1 MDADTFQTAL
11 MPLEMPLLILLPAT
25 LLLLAVWVRAHVWC
39 RHVSGRWQAPA
50 FAGRAGLGF
59 LTLLGAVGVAR
70 HAVVFAT
77 AWRVWPLLLGGAVL
91 IEIVIV
97 VGRIERRLV
106 SRRAGI
112 ALSSLRAAIVLAGV
126 IILCQ
131 PVLVFDTFRKVQR
144 RVVVLLDVSAS
155 MQVAD
160 NNLMPAEKVRLA
172 EALLV
177 PAAQRTI
184 QLNRTA
190 VSLREAGQELLART
204 DWLNALAETD
214 PALRLRQL
222 ERNAR
227 SHRKILKQVRDT
239 VADTSRALRTAAA
252 APFLKKEDILR
263 ADLTRLADQLTPDA
277 TVPLDLAIKLTDEW
291 RADSTNSRTAYETI
305 RQTLYK
311 VGTALAD
318 GEVRLTAKGD
328 AVDEAFYRSLAE
340 ADRKTVDGVA
350 ALRRDELGRRLLLG
364 REKKTGGPDD
374 QTFEPGLLERLDRDY
389 GVMLYTFGALPT
401 EWRVEDMVRS
411 NAAAKIE
418 AASVKQLQGTDLA
431 TALETA
437 AADLLPEHTAG
448 VVLLTDGRHNAV
460 GAVEPIARKLGVQHV
475 PVFPVVFGGGRLPPT
490 DAAVAAID
498 APDSVSTNDRVS
510 FNLELKLDGLRGTN
524 VTVTLFDGVTPV
536 ASNTVTPDTAAFRR
550 QLLLSDVPKTNGL
563 HPYRVAVQSF
573 SSEVDSSN
581 NVCNLPVLV
590 SNDPVKVLLID
601 GFPRWEFRYLKN
613 LFMERDRNVRL
624 QYLLFHPDQI
634 TGITNQTPRAASAA
648 PDQTE
653 AEATLLPVNEAEWMK
668 FDVII
673 LGDVDPKD
681 LGQENLDILRKYVLN
696 RGGSLI
702 VLAGNR
708 HMPHAYARTPLAEI
722 LPVVFKPSNRPLLN
736 APEEAFRL
744 TLTAEG
750 RNTVF
755 MKLDDDAERNL
766 AAWNN
771 VPDLHWRHGFMTA
784 KEGASVLAYATV
796 PRPAFAERLAHV
808 PDADTLLKQQ
818 ELERNNPL
826 LVTHHAGFGSVLLFG
841 FDHSWRLRYR
851 KGDLY
856 HHKFWGQILRWA
868 TADRIAAGSSSLR
881 VGTTLPR
888 YTVGSPVR
896 ILARLTTPQFVP
908 VVTATPHVTLWTG
921 DRKVLRRQL
930 IYRPESPGI
939 YAADVGALP
948 EGRYRIEL
956 EKADLGEL
964 ATPLTQ
970 PVSAEFSVN
979 AEMDSERVELAADRG
994 LLTSVA
1000 ALTAGKVLE
1009 PTDLDSLIE
1018 RLGPATV
1025 SLTER
1030 RQIDLWNSWPWFI
1043 LILALLT
1050 AEWLL
1055 RKRVRLP

>member
-1 MDADTFQTAL
+1 MDPDTIQTAL
-11 MPLEMPLLILLPAT
+11 MPLEMPLVILLPAT

-39 RHVSGRWQAPA
+39 RPLSGLWQAPA

-59 LTLLGAVGVAR
+59 LTLLGAAGVAR

-77 AWRVWPLLLGGAVL
+77 AWRIWPLLLGGAVL
-91 IEIVIV
+91 IEIVIA

-112 ALSSLRAAIVLAGV
+112 ALSALRVAIVLMGV
-126 IILCQ
+126 LMLCQ
-131 PVLVFDTFRKVQR
+131 PVRVFDTFRKVQR
-144 RVVVLLDVSAS
+144 HVVVLLDVSSS

-160 NNLMPAEKVRLA
+160 NNLTPAEKVRLA

-177 PAAQRTI
+177 PAAQRTV

-204 DWLNALAETD
+204 DGLNALAETD
-214 PALRLRQL
+214 PAVRLGQL

-227 SHRKILKQVRDT
+227 SHRKVLKQVRDT
-239 VADTSRALRTAAA
+239 VADTSRALRAAAA
-252 APFLKKEDILR
+252 APFLKKEDSLR
-263 ADLTRLADQLTPDA
+263 ADLTRLADQLTPGA
-277 TVPLDLAIKLTDEW
+277 TVALDLAIKLTDEW
-291 RADSTNSRTAYETI
+291 RTSSTNSRTAYETV

-311 VGTALAD
+311 VGTSLAD
-318 GEVRLTAKGD
+318 CETRLTVKGE
-328 AVDEAFYRSLAE
+328 AVDEAFYRSLSE

-350 ALRRDELGRRLLLG
+350 VLHRDELARRLLLG
-364 REKKTGGPDD
+364 REKTPDQPD
-374 QTFEPGLLERLDRDY
+374 GKPFEPGLLERLDRDY
-389 GVMLYTFGALPT
+389 GVRLYTFGALPT
-401 EWRVEDMVRS
+401 EWRIEDMVRS
-411 NAAAKIE
+411 NAAKKIE
-418 AASVKQLQGTDLA
+418 SASLKQLQGTDLA
-431 TALETA
+431 AALEMA
-437 AADLLPEHTAG
+437 SSDLLPEHTAG
-448 VVLLTDGRHNAV
+448 MVLLTDGRHNAA

-475 PVFPVVFGGGRLPPT
+475 PVFPVVLGGSRLPPT

-510 FNLELKLDGLRGTN
+510 FNLELKLDGLCGTN
-524 VTVTLFDGVTPV
+524 VTVTLFDGVNPV
-536 ASNTVTPDTAAFRR
+536 ASNTVTPNSAAFRR
-550 QLLLSDVPKTNGL
+550 QLLLSDVPKSNGL
-563 HPYRVAVQSF
+563 HPYRVAVQTF
-573 SSEVDSSN
+573 SSEVDTSN
-581 NVCNLPVLV
+581 NVYNLPVLV
-590 SNDPVKVLLID
+590 SNDPIKVLLID

-653 AEATLLPVNEAEWMK
+653 VEATLLPVNEEEWMK

-673 LGDVDPKD
+673 LGDVDPQD
-681 LGQENLDILRKYVLN
+681 LGQENLGILRKYVLN

-702 VLAGNR
+702 VLAGSR
-708 HMPHAYARTPLAEI
+708 YMPHAYARTPLTEI

-736 APEEAFRL
+736 APEEEFRL

-784 KEGASVLAYATV
+784 KEGASVLAYATI
-796 PRPAFAERLAHV
+796 PRPASTGLTHV
-808 PDADTLLKQQ
+808 PDTETLLKQQ
-818 ELERNNPL
+818 ELERSNPL
-826 LVTHHAGFGSVLLFG
+826 LMTHHAGFGSVLLFG

-868 TADRIAAGSSSLR
+868 TSDRIATGSSSIR
-881 VGTTLPR
+881 IGTSLPR
-888 YTVGSPVR
+888 YAVGSPVR
-896 ILARLTTPQFVP
+896 ILARLATPRFMPIVN
-908 VVTATPHVTLWTG
+908 AAPHVTIWTG

-948 EGRYRIEL
+948 EGRYRVEL

-964 ATPLTQ
+964 AAPLTQ
-970 PVSAEFSVN
+970 PVSAEFSVT

-1030 RQIDLWNSWPWFI
+1030 HQIDLWDSWPWFI

-1050 AEWLL
+1050 AEWML